1 MKILTVIGEIMVMG
15 VMMMLMKR
23 DMLLIRRI
31 KMLKMRITNIE
42 MMIEI
47 NNTVGEIVRKE
58 KY

>member
-1 MKILTVIGEIMVMG
+1 MG